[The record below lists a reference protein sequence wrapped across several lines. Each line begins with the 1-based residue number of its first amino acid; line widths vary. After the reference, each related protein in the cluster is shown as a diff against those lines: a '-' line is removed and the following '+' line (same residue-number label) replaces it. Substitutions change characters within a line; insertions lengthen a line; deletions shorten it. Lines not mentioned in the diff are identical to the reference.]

1 MNTQVWYTPKAGA
14 ISRLTQRTQPLDELP
29 HNEVRVA
36 VKSIGLN
43 FADIFAITGLYS
55 ATPQGSFT
63 PGLEYS
69 GEVIESRST
78 KFKVGDSI
86 MGVTRFGGYSTV
98 IDTQAD
104 YLTPLP
110 SGWSH
115 QQGAAYLVQT
125 LTAYY
130 ALTELGNIKP
140 KQTVLVHSAAG
151 GVGLQ
156 AMKLVAALG
165 AKPVGTVSS
174 SKKADYLK
182 SLGFENVMVREPNFK
197 KQLQQSQYTFDLV
210 LDGVGG
216 AVQTGSFHALNP
228 MGRLVVFGAA
238 EFTPGKNRPNYLSA
252 IFKFLKRP
260 KYDVMDMIS
269 DNKSVMAFNLI
280 WLWEQVDYL
289 TQLIQNMQTIKIS
302 PPHVGHEFDFNDA
315 KAAIECLRQG
325 NTIGK
330 VVLNVED

>member
-14 ISRLTQRTQPLDELP
+14 ISRLTQRTQPLLELTN
-29 HNEVRVA
+29 NEVCVA

-55 ATPQGSFT
+55 ATPQGAFT

-69 GEVIESRST
+69 GEVIQSRSEQY
-78 KFKVGDSI
+78 KVGDRV
-86 MGVTRFGGYSTV
+86 MGVTRFGGYSSV
-98 IDTQAD
+98 INTPDY

-110 SGWSH
+110 SGWSY

-130 ALTELGNIKP
+130 ALTELGHIKP
-140 KQTVLVHSAAG
+140 HQTVLIHSAAG

-156 AMKLVAALG
+156 AMKLVKAMG
-165 AKPVGTVSS
+165 AKPIGTVRSRN
-174 SKKADYLK
+174 KAEYLK
-182 SLGFENVMVREPNFK
+182 KLGFNDVMVRESNFK
-197 KQLQQSQYTFDLV
+197 KQLLQSQYKFDLV

-216 AVQTGSFHALNP
+216 DVQKASFNALNP
-228 MGRLVVFGAA
+228 MGRLIVFGAA

-252 IFKFLKRP
+252 ILKYLKRP

-289 TQLIQNMQTIKIS
+289 SQLISVMQTIEIA
-302 PPHVGHEFDFNDA
+302 PPYVGHEFDFNDA

-330 VVLNVED
+330 VVLNVGS

>member
-14 ISRLTQRTQPLDELP
+14 ISRLTQRTQPLDDLA

-69 GEVIESRST
+69 GEVIESSST
-78 KFKVGDSI
+78 KFKVGGSV

-98 IDTQAD
+98 INAQAD

-140 KQTVLVHSAAG
+140 NQTVLIHSAAG

-156 AMKLVAALG
+156 AMKLVQSLG
-165 AKPVGTVSS
+165 ATPVGTVSS
-174 SKKADYLK
+174 HIKADYLK
-182 SLGFENVMVREPNFK
+182 SLGFEKIMVREPNFK
-197 KQLQQSQYTFDLV
+197 KQLRQSQYTFDLV

-216 AVQTGSFHALNP
+216 AVQKASFHALNP

-238 EFTPGKNRPNYLSA
+238 EFTPGKNRPNYVSA
-252 IFKFLKRP
+252 VFKYLKRP

-289 TQLIQNMQTIKIS
+289 SKLIEDMQTIKIAA
-302 PPHVGHEFDFNDA
+302 PHVGHEFEFNDA

-330 VVLNVED
+330 VVLNVTG